1 MTNSTKLYNLLMY
14 TNVTL
19 DEAVHLVPMG
29 ADQANGILI
38 LANAANEGMA
48 GEDMFFIL
56 DEEEDYMASLEG

>member
-1 MTNSTKLYNLLMY
+1 MY